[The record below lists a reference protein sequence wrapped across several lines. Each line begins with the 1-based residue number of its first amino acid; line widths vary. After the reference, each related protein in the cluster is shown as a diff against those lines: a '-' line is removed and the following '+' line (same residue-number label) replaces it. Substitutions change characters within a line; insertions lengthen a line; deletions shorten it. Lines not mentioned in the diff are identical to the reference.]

1 LLICSV
7 FQPFYG
13 KNVNYSLLF
22 MHPTNVNKSTNWIIF
37 ICAWILVQSDMQF
50 HLQHHNWNSWAL
62 MPLWDV
68 ICFLQ
73 ILFIFEPLLC
83 RKWFPFWLTCAD
95 TVSFHRFNPWPDQ
108 PIITNQINQSQLTKS
123 TNHNCL
129 VISLLTVALKQNNDE
144 NNYIGFNLKN
154 RIRSFKAITTPD
166 CKTTTNCRY
175 FLAWIT
181 HLQAI
186 FT

>member
-1 LLICSV
+1 MGKMLTIHCFSCTQPTSIKVLIELFLYAPGYLCKVICS
-7 FQPFYG
+7 F
-13 KNVNYSLLF
+13 
-22 MHPTNVNKSTNWIIF
+22 IF
-37 ICAWILVQSDMQF
+37 SITIA
-50 HLQHHNWNSWAL
+50 WAL

-95 TVSFHRFNPWPDQ
+95 TVSFHRINPWPDQ

-144 NNYIGFNLKN
+144 NNYTGFNLKN